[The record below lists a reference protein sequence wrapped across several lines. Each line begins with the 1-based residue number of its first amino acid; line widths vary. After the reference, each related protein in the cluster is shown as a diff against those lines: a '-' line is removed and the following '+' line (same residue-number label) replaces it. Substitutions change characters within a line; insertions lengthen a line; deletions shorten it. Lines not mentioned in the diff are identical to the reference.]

1 MREQAGALGA
11 ISATTA
17 VDVIGAGP
25 LATAA
30 LAAAAAGAPSITAA
44 FAAATEAVSK
54 NNSNSTSSISS
65 SGPPATA
72 AFAAAISGVT
82 TTTNN
87 IASGP
92 PPSKTLTATTTAT
105 ATAGLPPP
113 GSKSSDA
120 LPPPGRVAGSSSAAA
135 AAPPP
140 PTSSSLRN
148 ESQIRLEEVYAKSE
162 REKTAAFLKVKELEL
177 LLTTKINEEFERAVQ
192 QKKQRHAP
200 APAPAPVVG
209 AVDNDEGGVN
219 VEEFVQL
226 AETQGSEAALQWVK
240 QQQPQQ
246 FLSPKAGSSMGVGFT
261 SPPPT
266 THHDTMTPTT
276 SRRRIASRALTP
288 HPIRHHNNNSEGD
301 RNNPPSP
308 EMETPEEVERR
319 LIQHFREAVQYVPHE
334 FSTAVANFT
343 VRRPYG
349 MDGPGRPE
357 PGHEHEQANHN
368 NSVQLFEFVTP
379 PEEPFE
385 AYSRRAHVS
394 SKASIEVVAVVKA
407 DNSPFLLFNAAG
419 VRLKNESV
427 VPRQTLRS

>member
-192 QKKQRHAP
+192 QKQQRHAP
-200 APAPAPVVG
+200 APAPVAA
-209 AVDNDEGGVN
+209 AVAADDDGGVN
-219 VEEFVQL
+219 LEELVHL
-226 AETQGSEAALQWVK
+226 AETQGPDAALQWVK
-240 QQQPQQ
+240 QQQQQ
-246 FLSPKAGSSMGVGFT
+246 FLSPKAGSTGVGFT

-266 THHDTMTPTT
+266 THNATMTPTST
-276 SRRRIASRALTP
+276 RRRITSRALTP
-288 HPIRHHNNNSEGD
+288 HPTRQKDNRDGTNIPTTTADN
-301 RNNPPSP
+301 
-308 EMETPEEVERR
+308 ETPEEVERR